1 MAHVLEHI
9 VEAEMTSRFVLL
21 LALILPPWFSILG
34 HAKCACWPIT
44 IQVEVRGELRG
55 EQSVMVIVE
64 PESVWS
70 FQLAGSTPNHF
81 VIQVPFDTYSGT
93 GPGNV
98 DRCKRTARTVSIM
111 LQDWLQG
118 VDGVDLKFPKD
129 FVSTPEGYYRA
140 RWTVTLDVNHVG
152 PPFTRGAA
160 QK

>member
-21 LALILPPWFSILG
+21 LALILFPGFSILG
-34 HAKCACWPIT
+34 HAKCVCLLIT

-55 EQSVMVIVE
+55 EQSVMAVVD
-64 PESVWS
+64 PDSVWS

-98 DRCKRTARTVSIM
+98 DRCKRTPRTISIR

-118 VDGVDLKFPKD
+118 VDEVDLKFPKD
-129 FVSTPEGYYRA
+129 FVSKPEGYYQA
-140 RWTVTLDVNHVG
+140 RKTVTLDVNHAG
-152 PPFTRGAA
+152 PPFKR
-160 QK
+160 